1 MIVREFAR
9 VNFCYYEAG
18 EVIMI
23 KRFFEKHG
31 IEPVKFIHMSIA
43 GIVSA
48 IGITMFLS
56 PVHLYDSGIAGTSL
70 LLSQLSYIGFF
81 NLSFFLAVLNIPLII
96 YGLKKQGVA
105 FTVYSV
111 FAVIVYSISA
121 LVIEDVFELGEA
133 SPIAGTDL
141 LLCAIFGGLICGAG
155 SGISVRYGGAID
167 GVEVMAVIFAK
178 SLNLTVGTFMMIYNT
193 CLYVICGII
202 FKSWTLPLYS
212 MVTYYVALHTID
224 FIAEGIDRSK
234 SVMIITGKGDEVS
247 KALMEEFGSGTT
259 IIPAKGGFTMKD
271 RTVVYFVVNRFQIA
285 RMRTLVH
292 KVDPHAYLT
301 ISEVADI
308 YKYEQG

>member
-1 MIVREFAR
+1 MLGKLF
-9 VNFCYYEAG
+9 NKY
-18 EVIMI
+18 
-23 KRFFEKHG
+23 G
-31 IEPVKFIHMSIA
+31 IEPVKFIHMAIA

-70 LLSQLSYIGFF
+70 LCSQITPPYLSLSI
-81 NLSFFLAVLNIPLII
+81 FLVILNVPLML

-121 LVIEDVFELGEA
+121 LIIEQNFDIGES

-167 GVEVMAVIFAK
+167 GIEVMAVIFAK

-202 FKSWTLPLYS
+202 FHSWTLPLYS

-224 FIAEGIDRSK
+224 FIAEGLDRSK
-234 SVMIITGKGDEVS
+234 SVMIVTNKGDEVS

-292 KVDPHAYLT
+292 RVDPHAYLT

-308 YKYEQG
+308 YKSEQGENV

>member
-1 MIVREFAR
+1 MRVFES
-9 VNFCYYEAG
+9 VNFCYYG
-18 EVIMI
+18 YMLG
-23 KRFFEKHG
+23 KLFNKYG
-31 IEPVKFIHMSIA
+31 IEPVKFIHMAIA

-70 LLSQLSYIGFF
+70 LCSQITPPYLSLSI
-81 NLSFFLAVLNIPLII
+81 FLVILNVPLML

-121 LVIEDVFELGEA
+121 LIIEQNFDIGES

-167 GVEVMAVIFAK
+167 GIEVMAVIFAK

-202 FKSWTLPLYS
+202 FHSWTLPLYS

-224 FIAEGIDRSK
+224 FIAEGLDRSK
-234 SVMIITGKGDEVS
+234 SVMIVTNKGDEVS

-292 KVDPHAYLT
+292 RVDPHAYLT

-308 YKYEQG
+308 YKSEQGENV